1 MNASADDLDR
11 RNDEPPFWLPLL
23 AALPLAACLLLSAV
37 PILGQGAASASRT
50 MYLWAF
56 VLWLLPLTAL
66 QRALRQRWSLATT
79 AAVLLPATFLMA
91 WASRWLLLLPP
102 LLARGSLPPHFD
114 WAMSLRGLEGTW
126 LSLVAACA
134 IHAVVAYAV
143 QLRRERERVAQAQ
156 AWARDAELT
165 ALRYQLQPHFLFN
178 TLNAVSALIGEG
190 QGGQAQRMLARLS
203 EFLRATLD
211 GGRGHEV
218 SLAEELAL
226 TEAYLEIEQARLGE
240 RLRLRWQIGA
250 GVLSA
255 RVPYLLLQP
264 LVENAVR
271 HGIARRSAPG
281 RIDLDIAADGDA
293 LRIEIVNDPATTP
306 ATTADGDADPAPAGG
321 TIGLRNVRERLQAL
335 YPQRHAFEAGID
347 GDGRYRVRLRLPLQP
362 VLAAADTQEA
372 R

>member
-1 MNASADDLDR
+1 MNVPADSVR
-11 RNDEPPFWLPLL
+11 PNDEPPFWLPVL
-23 AALPLAACLLLSAV
+23 AAMPLAASLLLSALPV
-37 PILGQGAASASRT
+37 LGHGPASVSRS
-50 MYLWAF
+50 MYLWGFA
-56 VLWLLPLTAL
+56 LWLLPLTAL
-66 QRALRQRWSLATT
+66 QRALRRRWSLPVA
-79 AAVLLPATFLMA
+79 AAVLLPAAFLMA

-102 LLARGSLPPHFD
+102 LLARGSLPPRFD
-114 WAMSLRGLEGTW
+114 WTATLRGLEGTW

-143 QLRRERERVAQAQ
+143 QLRRERERLAQAR
-156 AWARDAELT
+156 ALARDAELT

-190 QGGQAQRMLARLS
+190 QAGQAQRMLARLS

-211 GGRGHEV
+211 GERGHEV

-226 TEAYLEIEQARLGE
+226 TEAYLEIEQARLGQ
-240 RLRLRWQIGA
+240 RLQLRRRIGA

-271 HGIARRSAPG
+271 HGIARRTAPG
-281 RIDLDIAADGDA
+281 QIDLDIGADGDA
-293 LRIEIVNDPATTP
+293 LRIEIANDPAT
-306 ATTADGDADPAPAGG
+306 AAAGDAEPVPAGG
-321 TIGLRNVRERLQAL
+321 AIGLRNVRERLQAL
-335 YPQRHAFEAGID
+335 YPQRHAFEAGAD
-347 GDGRYRVRLRLPLQP
+347 ADGRYRVRLRLPLSP
-362 VLAAADTQEA
+362 VRPAADTQEA